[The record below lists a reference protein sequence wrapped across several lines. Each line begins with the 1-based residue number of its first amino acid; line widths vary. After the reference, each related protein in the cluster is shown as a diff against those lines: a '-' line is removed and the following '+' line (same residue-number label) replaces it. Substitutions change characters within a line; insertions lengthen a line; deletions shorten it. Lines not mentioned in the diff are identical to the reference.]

1 MSEYFFSKVHCGLKL
16 TDDLLQLVYSGKNM
30 DKSGF
35 WILIPSLAVWFWI
48 VVPSQAVWS
57 WIRQL
62 TFLRLKFLPH
72 KSCLIQWDAT
82 SDPLGWLWSKKWR
95 ITNIGKDVEKL
106 EPLCIAGGDVKWYSH
121 CEKEH
126 GGSLEN
132 YVENYHMIQHF
143 HFWVYTQK
151 TRKQELKV
159 IFVYPCSQ
167 QQMKTTQMSIGGWMS
182 KWSMLYTPWY
192 IPYMNGILL
201 IF

>member
-1 MSEYFFSKVHCGLKL
+1 M
-16 TDDLLQLVYSGKNM
+16 
-30 DKSGF
+30 
-35 WILIPSLAVWFWI
+35 
-48 VVPSQAVWS
+48 
-57 WIRQL
+57 
-62 TFLRLKFLPH
+62 
-72 KSCLIQWDAT
+72 
-82 SDPLGWLWSKKWR
+82 
-95 ITNIGKDVEKL
+95 

-182 KWSMLYTPWY
+182 K
-192 IPYMNGILL
+192 
-201 IF
+201 